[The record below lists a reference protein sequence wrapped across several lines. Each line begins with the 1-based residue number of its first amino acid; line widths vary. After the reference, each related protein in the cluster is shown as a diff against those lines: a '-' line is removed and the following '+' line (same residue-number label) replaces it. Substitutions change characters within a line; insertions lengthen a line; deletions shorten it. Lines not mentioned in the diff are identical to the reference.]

1 MTGLALTRERPRPP
15 GSEGSKF
22 GARAACSRRRHRG
35 SVPTRVLC
43 RPGPGLSRRASPPLL
58 RVGRGEAPAASWPS
72 RKFPGKAGARRS
84 RGGAPGASSRG
95 GGSGPWALL
104 RPRSRDPDPRPS
116 ARGREQRPSLRG
128 RGSPGPGS
136 AQLPSSPPP
145 PARRTPDGF
154 GGGAVPLAPPPGAA
168 PRPSGGPRLSLRACV
183 SSNPCVPSLPR
194 EDGKSSSRRNAAR
207 WPLGAVRRDPG
218 GGAGKGL
225 GPRAPRNPLPASLR
239 GDPVG
244 RRLRFYFI
252 S

>member
-168 PRPSGGPRLSLRACV
+168 PRPAPPADPGCPSGPAFPPTPVSLRC
-183 SSNPCVPSLPR
+183 PGRTESLP
-194 EDGKSSSRRNAAR
+194 
-207 WPLGAVRRDPG
+207 
-218 GGAGKGL
+218 
-225 GPRAPRNPLPASLR
+225 
-239 GDPVG
+239 PVG
-244 RRLRFYFI
+244 TPPVGLSGPSAGTLGEGQGRDLDLARPGTRFPPHSVGI
-252 S
+252 QLAED